1 MSDRVSSPP
10 STPAPAQAAPEA
22 SPTSDPREALWQL
35 KHCWVVDEHGRLP
48 ALLLGWRRL
57 ESGFQGRVIRPVW
70 ETELGWV
77 VVEEW
82 LPAQQLEPA

>member
-1 MSDRVSSPP
+1 MSDRVGHARVSSATPP
-10 STPAPAQAAPEA
+10 HDPPQPHPDVRGTPA
-22 SPTSDPREALWQL
+22 QL

-57 ESGFQGRVIRPVW
+57 ESGYQGRVIRPIW
-70 ETELGWV
+70 DAELGWV

-82 LPAQQLEPA
+82 LPSQRLEPA